1 MAFSYLGPESP
12 RPFSVITEGFQN
24 RYRIPIYPAWENFT
38 FGEEYDEQLF
48 SLMNKYLD
56 LETTD
61 RVCYIG
67 DTKGSL
73 AEALMDRF
81 DILII
86 INLLSKFD
94 DNLGT
99 QGASKVPS
107 SGINERRIVEV
118 CLFCCCCF
126 FFF

>member
-12 RPFSVITEGFQN
+12 RPYSVISEGFQN
-24 RYRIPIYPAWENFT
+24 RYRIPRHQAWENFT
-38 FGEEYDEQLF
+38 FGDEYDDHLF

-73 AEALMDRF
+73 AEALMDRYNI
-81 DILII
+81 D
-86 INLLSKFD
+86 
-94 DNLGT
+94 
-99 QGASKVPS
+99 
-107 SGINERRIVEV
+107 
-118 CLFCCCCF
+118 CLMF
-126 FFF
+126 